1 MHGISVRRGG
11 KRPPSNKGNENNEKP
26 MTAKERKQ
34 EEKELAEAVRVL
46 RATLRAIAHRKA
58 QRYEHDFLLRVC
70 DMIIQEIGSQ
80 AEANEFGADYIG
92 RNVKTEILK

>member
-1 MHGISVRRGG
+1 M
-11 KRPPSNKGNENNEKP
+11 N
-26 MTAKERKQ
+26 AKERKQ
-34 EEKELAEAVRVL
+34 EEKELEQAVSTL
-46 RATLRAIAHRKA
+46 RAALRAIAHRKA

-80 AEANEFGADYIG
+80 AEANEYSADYIG